1 MGSEEGGGAG
11 RSSRPQH
18 SSSPQGQRLPVQ
30 CGPLEGPLPDASS
43 LNQGEEIM
51 STLGMEAELSVYTLL
66 SRPQSSLTRSAV
78 APGALEIGHGPLP
91 SSLGR
96 WFRSSRSDRRA
107 KCPQMVVQGLSQPI
121 LWRKGK
127 GVR

>member
-1 MGSEEGGGAG
+1 
-11 RSSRPQH
+11 
-18 SSSPQGQRLPVQ
+18 
-30 CGPLEGPLPDASS
+30 
-43 LNQGEEIM
+43 M